1 MRISSLLRFNKNF
14 NFTRQINY
22 AENKKVQVTNGCVSL
37 SVHFFS
43 LLFTCSKEGWWV
55 WFSLM
60 LRNEPTKMRKTWS
73 CCSKTRLHTSGSF
86 AFSKLSCII
95 FFLSISK
102 STHYAMSG
110 CFEVCSGCFW
120 LFLVVFVRSH
130 ISIEY
135 IYIYIYYIDIIYI
148 YRYFDRIN
156 KYFHEW
162 WINPITNEL
171 LPFQKFLF
179 DFFIDFATYL
189 THMYIL
195 GTICVDVFSI
205 LINIY

>member
-14 NFTRQINY
+14 NFTRQISY
-22 AENKKVQVTNGCVSL
+22 AENKKIQITNGCVSL

-73 CCSKTRLHTSGSF
+73 CCSKTRLHTLGSF
-86 AFSKLSCII
+86 AFSKLSYII

-110 CFEVCSGCFW
+110 CFW
-120 LFLVVFVRSH
+120 LFSYDLIFCLLL
-130 ISIEY
+130 
-135 IYIYIYYIDIIYI
+135 
-148 YRYFDRIN
+148 DRVN
-156 KYFHEW
+156 KNIFRK
-162 WINPITNEL
+162 NK
-171 LPFQKFLF
+171 Q
-179 DFFIDFATYL
+179 
-189 THMYIL
+189 
-195 GTICVDVFSI
+195 VFSWMMI
-205 LINIY
+205 KSYNQWITSFSEISLWLFRWFRHVPNSYVHIRHNLRWCIFYTN